1 MNMAENNA
9 KYTYNYQQEC
19 VLIKYDQKNTVLDGQ
34 FWKSR
39 PIMRS
44 ITHYAQIFLPP
55 EQNSKCDFFAYGS
68 ISWVTRIQNVFNVI
82 S

>member
-34 FWKSR
+34 F
-39 PIMRS
+39 
-44 ITHYAQIFLPP
+44 
-55 EQNSKCDFFAYGS
+55 
-68 ISWVTRIQNVFNVI
+68 
-82 S
+82 